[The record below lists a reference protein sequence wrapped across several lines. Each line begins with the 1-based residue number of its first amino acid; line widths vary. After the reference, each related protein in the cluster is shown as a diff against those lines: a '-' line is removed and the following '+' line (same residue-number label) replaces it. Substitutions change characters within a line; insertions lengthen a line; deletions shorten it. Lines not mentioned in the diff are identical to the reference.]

1 MYKEYLDT
9 VSVFET
15 NGEVKP
21 FGWSKEPI
29 FFYNKSLEIY
39 GTVHACLVPIF

>member
-29 FFYNKSLEIY
+29 FFYNKINSSGSVFKRKESD
-39 GTVHACLVPIF
+39 T

>member
-29 FFYNKSLEIY
+29 FFYNKINLLLIRGWIENI
-39 GTVHACLVPIF
+39 LF